1 MSKSAIFVV
10 SGFLAFLLYALLLY
24 GLLLERH
31 NKEAEKILLD
41 LGKKNEQI
49 IDLNLEDLPSD
60 EKKDGKVVE
69 KVDEKKAEKVVEKVE
84 EKKDEK
90 VVEKVEE
97 KKDEKV
103 VEKNAT
109 DKEGDFIDPK
119 EQEESLENIFSS
131 LNDFQEKTDTNA
143 QKDEQKNEQEEEQRR
158 LKEQQRLR
166 KNQKNQEMLKGL
178 QQNLDQFAQKL
189 ESVKNKT
196 LDLQIPKQDGVD
208 EKAYQEWYAQIY
220 QILYKGWKGVFYHKA
235 SVSALIMIT
244 KDGEFDYTI
253 LSYSDFKDYN
263 KSVMTLLND
272 LKKVDF
278 PPYPGGNMISIKV
291 NFTTKEEQ

>member
-10 SGFLAFLLYALLLY
+10 SGFLAFLLYALLLC

-31 NKEAEKILLD
+31 NEEAEKILLD

-49 IDLNLEDLPSD
+49 IDLNLEDVPSD
-60 EKKDGKVVE
+60 EKKDE
-69 KVDEKKAEKVVEKVE
+69 KVA
-84 EKKDEK
+84 
-90 VVEKVEE
+90 
-97 KKDEKV
+97 
-103 VEKNAT
+103 EKNAT

-196 LDLQIPKQDGVD
+196 LDLQVPKQDGVD

-278 PPYPGGNMISIKV
+278 PPYPGGSMISIQV

>member
-41 LGKKNEQI
+41 LGKKNEQV

-60 EKKDGKVVE
+60 EKKDE
-69 KVDEKKAEKVVEKVE
+69 KIAEKAE

-90 VVEKVEE
+90 IAEKAEE
-97 KKDEKV
+97 KKDEKA

-109 DKEGDFIDPK
+109 DKEGDFIDSK
-119 EQEESLENIFSS
+119 EQEESLEDIFSS
-131 LNDFQEKTDTNA
+131 LNDFQEKTDANT
-143 QKDEQKNEQEEEQRR
+143 QKEEQKNEQEEEQRR
-158 LKEQQRLR
+158 LKEQQRL
-166 KNQKNQEMLKGL
+166 KQNQKNQEMLKGL
-178 QQNLDQFAQKL
+178 QQDLDQFAQKL

-278 PPYPGGNMISIKV
+278 PPYPGGNMISIQV

>member
-60 EKKDGKVVE
+60 EKKDEKVVE
-69 KVDEKKAEKVVEKVE
+69 KVEEKVE

-90 VVEKVEE
+90 VVEK
-97 KKDEKV
+97 KDEKV
-103 VEKNAT
+103 VEKKAT

-143 QKDEQKNEQEEEQRR
+143 QKDEQKNEQEEQRR

>member
-41 LGKKNEQI
+41 LGKKNEQV

-60 EKKDGKVVE
+60 
-69 KVDEKKAEKVVEKVE
+69 
-84 EKKDEK
+84 
-90 VVEKVEE
+90 E

-109 DKEGDFIDPK
+109 DKEGDFIDSK

-131 LNDFQEKTDTNA
+131 LNDFQEKTDANA
-143 QKDEQKNEQEEEQRR
+143 QKDDQKNEQEEEQRR

-178 QQNLDQFAQKL
+178 QQNLNQFAQKL

-278 PPYPGGNMISIKV
+278 PPYPGGSMISIQV

>member
-41 LGKKNEQI
+41 LGKKSEQV
-49 IDLNLEDLPSD
+49 IDLNLEDVPSD
-60 EKKDGKVVE
+60 EKKDE
-69 KVDEKKAEKVVEKVE
+69 KIAEKA
-84 EKKDEK
+84 
-90 VVEKVEE
+90 EE

-119 EQEESLENIFSS
+119 EQEESLEDIFSS

-278 PPYPGGNMISIKV
+278 PPYPGGNMISIQV

>member
-10 SGFLAFLLYALLLY
+10 SGFLTFLLYALLLY

-31 NKEAEKILLD
+31 NEEAEKILLD

-60 EKKDGKVVE
+60 EKKD
-69 KVDEKKAEKVVEKVE
+69 
-84 EKKDEK
+84 
-90 VVEKVEE
+90 
-97 KKDEKV
+97 EKV

-119 EQEESLENIFSS
+119 EQEESLEDIFSS

-143 QKDEQKNEQEEEQRR
+143 QKDDQKNEQEEEQRR

-278 PPYPGGNMISIKV
+278 PPYPGGNMVSIKV

>member
-41 LGKKNEQI
+41 LGKKNEQV
-49 IDLNLEDLPSD
+49 IDLNLEDLPS
-60 EKKDGKVVE
+60 
-69 KVDEKKAEKVVEKVE
+69 
-84 EKKDEK
+84 
-90 VVEKVEE
+90 EE

-119 EQEESLENIFSS
+119 EQEESLEDIFSS
-131 LNDFQEKTDTNA
+131 LNDFQEKTDANA
-143 QKDEQKNEQEEEQRR
+143 QKEEQKNEQEEEQRR

-263 KSVMTLLND
+263 KSVMTLLSD

-278 PPYPGGNMISIKV
+278 PPYPGGNMISIQV

>member
-1 MSKSAIFVV
+1 MSKSTIFVV

-41 LGKKNEQI
+41 LGKKNEQV

-60 EKKDGKVVE
+60 EKKDE
-69 KVDEKKAEKVVEKVE
+69 KIAEKA
-84 EKKDEK
+84 
-90 VVEKVEE
+90 EE

-109 DKEGDFIDPK
+109 DKEGDFIDSK

-143 QKDEQKNEQEEEQRR
+143 QKDDQKNEQEEEQRR

-220 QILYKGWKGVFYHKA
+220 QILYRGWKGVFYHKA

-278 PPYPGGNMISIKV
+278 PPYPGGNMISIQV

>member
-31 NKEAEKILLD
+31 NKEAEKILLG
-41 LGKKNEQI
+41 LNKKDEQT
-49 IDLNLEDLPSD
+49 IDLNLEDLPS
-60 EKKDGKVVE
+60 EKKNEKIE
-69 KVDEKKAEKVVEKVE
+69 KVTEKQ
-84 EKKDEK
+84 
-90 VVEKVEE
+90 
-97 KKDEKV
+97 
-103 VEKNAT
+103 
-109 DKEGDFIDPK
+109 GDFLEPK
-119 EQEESLENIFSS
+119 EEPKEEPEESLEDIFSS
-131 LNDFQEKTDTNA
+131 LNDFQEKTDKNA
-143 QKDEQKNEQEEEQRR
+143 QKDEQKNKQEEQRR
-158 LKEQQRLR
+158 LREQQRL
-166 KNQKNQEMLKGL
+166 KQNQENQEMLKGL
-178 QQNLDQFAQKL
+178 QQNLDQFTQKL

-196 LDLQIPKQDGVD
+196 LDLQVPKQDGVD

-220 QILYKGWKGVFYHKA
+220 QILYKGWRGVFYHKA

-263 KSVMTLLND
+263 KSVMTLLDD

>member
-41 LGKKNEQI
+41 LGKKNEQV

-60 EKKDGKVVE
+60 EKKDE
-69 KVDEKKAEKVVEKVE
+69 KIAEKA
-84 EKKDEK
+84 
-90 VVEKVEE
+90 EE

-119 EQEESLENIFSS
+119 EQEESLEDIFSS

-158 LKEQQRLR
+158 LKEQQRL
-166 KNQKNQEMLKGL
+166 KQNQRNQEMLKGL
-178 QQNLDQFAQKL
+178 QQNLDQFVQKL

-278 PPYPGGNMISIKV
+278 PPYPGGNMISIQV

>member
-1 MSKSAIFVV
+1 MSKSAIFVL

-31 NKEAEKILLD
+31 NEEAEKILLD
-41 LGKKNEQI
+41 LNKKDEQT
-49 IDLNLEDLPSD
+49 IDLNLEDLPS
-60 EKKDGKVVE
+60 EKKNEKIE
-69 KVDEKKAEKVVEKVE
+69 KVTEKQ
-84 EKKDEK
+84 
-90 VVEKVEE
+90 
-97 KKDEKV
+97 
-103 VEKNAT
+103 
-109 DKEGDFIDPK
+109 GDFLEPK
-119 EQEESLENIFSS
+119 EEPKEEPEESLEDIFSS
-131 LNDFQEKTDTNA
+131 LNDFQEKTDKNA
-143 QKDEQKNEQEEEQRR
+143 QKDEQKNEQEEQRR
-158 LKEQQRLR
+158 LREQQRL
-166 KNQKNQEMLKGL
+166 KQNQENQEMLKGL
-178 QQNLDQFAQKL
+178 QQNLNQFTQKL

-220 QILYKGWKGVFYHKA
+220 QILYKGWRGVFYHKA

-263 KSVMTLLND
+263 KSVITLLDD

>member
-41 LGKKNEQI
+41 LGKKNEQV

-60 EKKDGKVVE
+60 EKKDE
-69 KVDEKKAEKVVEKVE
+69 KIAEKAE
-84 EKKDEK
+84 
-90 VVEKVEE
+90 
-97 KKDEKV
+97 
-103 VEKNAT
+103 EKNAT

-119 EQEESLENIFSS
+119 EQEESLEDIFSS

-143 QKDEQKNEQEEEQRR
+143 QKDDQKNEQEEQRR
-158 LKEQQRLR
+158 LKEQQRL
-166 KNQKNQEMLKGL
+166 KQNQKNQEMLKGL

-278 PPYPGGNMISIKV
+278 PPYPGGSMISIQV
-291 NFTTKEEQ
+291 NFTTKE

>member
-10 SGFLAFLLYALLLY
+10 SGFLAFLFYALLLY

-60 EKKDGKVVE
+60 
-69 KVDEKKAEKVVEKVE
+69 

>member
-31 NKEAEKILLD
+31 NKEAEKILLG
-41 LGKKNEQI
+41 LNKKDEQT
-49 IDLNLEDLPSD
+49 IDLNLEDLPS
-60 EKKDGKVVE
+60 EKKNEKIE
-69 KVDEKKAEKVVEKVE
+69 KVTEKQ
-84 EKKDEK
+84 
-90 VVEKVEE
+90 
-97 KKDEKV
+97 
-103 VEKNAT
+103 
-109 DKEGDFIDPK
+109 GDFLEPK
-119 EQEESLENIFSS
+119 EESKEEPEESLEDIFSS
-131 LNDFQEKTDTNA
+131 LNDFQEKTDKNA

-158 LKEQQRLR
+158 LREQQRL
-166 KNQKNQEMLKGL
+166 KQNQENQEMLKGL
-178 QQNLDQFAQKL
+178 QQNLNQFTQKL

-196 LDLQIPKQDGVD
+196 LDLQVPKQDGVD

-220 QILYKGWKGVFYHKA
+220 QILYKGWRGVFYHKA

-263 KSVMTLLND
+263 KSVMTLLDN

>member
-60 EKKDGKVVE
+60 EKK
-69 KVDEKKAEKVVEKVE
+69 A
-84 EKKDEK
+84 EK

-196 LDLQIPKQDGVD
+196 LDLQIPKQDGID

-278 PPYPGGNMISIKV
+278 PPYPGGNMISIQV

>member
-41 LGKKNEQI
+41 LGKKNEQV
-49 IDLNLEDLPSD
+49 IDLNLEDLPND
-60 EKKDGKVVE
+60 
-69 KVDEKKAEKVVEKVE
+69 
-84 EKKDEK
+84 
-90 VVEKVEE
+90 E

-109 DKEGDFIDPK
+109 DKESDFIDPK

>member
-41 LGKKNEQI
+41 LGKKNEQV

-60 EKKDGKVVE
+60 EKKDE
-69 KVDEKKAEKVVEKVE
+69 KIAEKA
-84 EKKDEK
+84 
-90 VVEKVEE
+90 EE

-119 EQEESLENIFSS
+119 EQEESLEDIFSS
-131 LNDFQEKTDTNA
+131 LNDFQEKTDANA

-158 LKEQQRLR
+158 LKEQQRL
-166 KNQKNQEMLKGL
+166 KQNQKNQEMLKGL

-220 QILYKGWKGVFYHKA
+220 RILYKGWKGVFYHKA

-278 PPYPGGNMISIKV
+278 PPYPGGNMISIQV

>member
-41 LGKKNEQI
+41 LGKKNEQV

-60 EKKDGKVVE
+60 EKKD
-69 KVDEKKAEKVVEKVE
+69 EKVE
-84 EKKDEK
+84 EKKD
-90 VVEKVEE
+90 EKVEE

-143 QKDEQKNEQEEEQRR
+143 QKDEQKKEQEEQRR

-166 KNQKNQEMLKGL
+166 KNQENQEMLKGL
-178 QQNLDQFAQKL
+178 QQNLNQFAQKL

>member
-41 LGKKNEQI
+41 LGKKNEQV

-60 EKKDGKVVE
+60 EKKDE
-69 KVDEKKAEKVVEKVE
+69 KIAEKA
-84 EKKDEK
+84 
-90 VVEKVEE
+90 EE

-119 EQEESLENIFSS
+119 EQEESLEDIFSS
-131 LNDFQEKTDTNA
+131 LNDFQEKTDKNA
-143 QKDEQKNEQEEEQRR
+143 QKEEQKNEQEEEQRR
-158 LKEQQRLR
+158 LKEQQRL
-166 KNQKNQEMLKGL
+166 KQNQKNQEMLKGL

-278 PPYPGGNMISIKV
+278 PPYPGGNMVSIKV

>member
-10 SGFLAFLLYALLLY
+10 SGFLAFLLYALLLC

-49 IDLNLEDLPSD
+49 IDLNLEDLPS
-60 EKKDGKVVE
+60 E
-69 KVDEKKAEKVVEKVE
+69 EKVE
-84 EKKDEK
+84 EK
-90 VVEKVEE
+90 VA
-97 KKDEKV
+97 
-103 VEKNAT
+103 EKNAT

-166 KNQKNQEMLKGL
+166 KNQKNQEMLKDL

>member
-10 SGFLAFLLYALLLY
+10 SGLLAFLLYALLLY

-41 LGKKNEQI
+41 LGKKNEQV
-49 IDLNLEDLPSD
+49 IDLNLEDVPSD
-60 EKKDGKVVE
+60 EKKDE
-69 KVDEKKAEKVVEKVE
+69 KAA
-84 EKKDEK
+84 
-90 VVEKVEE
+90 EKVEE

-109 DKEGDFIDPK
+109 DKESDFIDPK

-158 LKEQQRLR
+158 LREQQRLR

-235 SVSALIMIT
+235 SVSVLIMIT

-278 PPYPGGNMISIKV
+278 PPYPGGNMISIQV

>member
-49 IDLNLEDLPSD
+49 IDLNLEYLPSD
-60 EKKDGKVVE
+60 EKKDE
-69 KVDEKKAEKVVEKVE
+69 KVA
-84 EKKDEK
+84 
-90 VVEKVEE
+90 EKVEE

-235 SVSALIMIT
+235 SVSVLIMIT

>member
-1 MSKSAIFVV
+1 MSKSVIFVL

-31 NKEAEKILLD
+31 NKEAEKILLG
-41 LGKKNEQI
+41 LNKKDEQA
-49 IDLNLEDLPSD
+49 IDLNLEDLPS
-60 EKKDGKVVE
+60 EKKNEKIE
-69 KVDEKKAEKVVEKVE
+69 KVTEKQ
-84 EKKDEK
+84 
-90 VVEKVEE
+90 
-97 KKDEKV
+97 
-103 VEKNAT
+103 
-109 DKEGDFIDPK
+109 GDFLEPK
-119 EQEESLENIFSS
+119 EEPKEEPEESLEDIFSS
-131 LNDFQEKTDTNA
+131 LNDFQEKTDKNA

-158 LKEQQRLR
+158 LREQQRL
-166 KNQKNQEMLKGL
+166 KQNQENQEMLKGL
-178 QQNLDQFAQKL
+178 QQNLNQFTQKL

-196 LDLQIPKQDGVD
+196 LDLQVPKQDGVD

-263 KSVMTLLND
+263 KSVMTLLDN

>member
-1 MSKSAIFVV
+1 MSKSTIFVL

-41 LGKKNEQI
+41 LNKKDEQT
-49 IDLNLEDLPSD
+49 IDLNLEDPPS
-60 EKKDGKVVE
+60 EKKNEKIE
-69 KVDEKKAEKVVEKVE
+69 KVTEKQ
-84 EKKDEK
+84 
-90 VVEKVEE
+90 
-97 KKDEKV
+97 
-103 VEKNAT
+103 
-109 DKEGDFIDPK
+109 GDFLEPK
-119 EQEESLENIFSS
+119 EELKEEPEESLEDIFSS

-158 LKEQQRLR
+158 LREQQRL
-166 KNQKNQEMLKGL
+166 KQNQENQEMLKGL
-178 QQNLDQFAQKL
+178 QQNLNQFTQKL

-196 LDLQIPKQDGVD
+196 LDLQVPKQDGVD

-220 QILYKGWKGVFYHKA
+220 QILYKGWRGVFYHKA

-263 KSVMTLLND
+263 KSVMTLLDD

>member
-24 GLLLERH
+24 GLLLEKH

-41 LGKKNEQI
+41 LGKKNEQV

-60 EKKDGKVVE
+60 EKKDE
-69 KVDEKKAEKVVEKVE
+69 KIAEKA
-84 EKKDEK
+84 
-90 VVEKVEE
+90 EE

-131 LNDFQEKTDTNA
+131 LNDFQEKTDANA

-158 LKEQQRLR
+158 LKEQQRL
-166 KNQKNQEMLKGL
+166 KQNQKNQEMLKGL

>member
-41 LGKKNEQI
+41 LGKKNEQV

-60 EKKDGKVVE
+60 EKKDE
-69 KVDEKKAEKVVEKVE
+69 KIAEKAE

-90 VVEKVEE
+90 T
-97 KKDEKV
+97 

-119 EQEESLENIFSS
+119 EQEESLEDIFSS

-143 QKDEQKNEQEEEQRR
+143 QKDDQKNEQEEEQRR

-220 QILYKGWKGVFYHKA
+220 QILYKGWRGVFYHKA

-263 KSVMTLLND
+263 KSVMTLLDD

>member
-41 LGKKNEQI
+41 LGKKNEQV

-60 EKKDGKVVE
+60 EKKDE
-69 KVDEKKAEKVVEKVE
+69 KVAEKVA
-84 EKKDEK
+84 
-90 VVEKVEE
+90 EKVEE

-119 EQEESLENIFSS
+119 EQEESLEDIFSS

-235 SVSALIMIT
+235 SVSVLIMIT

-278 PPYPGGNMISIKV
+278 PPYPGGNMISIQV

>member
-1 MSKSAIFVV
+1 MSKNAIFVV

-31 NKEAEKILLD
+31 NEEAEKILLD

-60 EKKDGKVVE
+60 EKKD
-69 KVDEKKAEKVVEKVE
+69 EKVE

-90 VVEKVEE
+90 KDEKVEE

-278 PPYPGGNMISIKV
+278 PPYPGGNMISIQV

>member
-41 LGKKNEQI
+41 LGKKNEQV
-49 IDLNLEDLPSD
+49 IDLNLEDLPSE
-60 EKKDGKVVE
+60 EKKDE
-69 KVDEKKAEKVVEKVE
+69 KAAEKVE

-90 VVEKVEE
+90 VEE

-103 VEKNAT
+103 AEKNAT

-119 EQEESLENIFSS
+119 EQEESLEDIFSS

-278 PPYPGGNMISIKV
+278 PPYPGGNMVSIKV

>member
-41 LGKKNEQI
+41 LGKKNEQV
-49 IDLNLEDLPSD
+49 IDLNLEDLPS
-60 EKKDGKVVE
+60 
-69 KVDEKKAEKVVEKVE
+69 E

-90 VVEKVEE
+90 IAEKAEE
-97 KKDEKV
+97 KKDEKA

-109 DKEGDFIDPK
+109 DKEGDFIDSK

-131 LNDFQEKTDTNA
+131 LNDFQEKTDANA

-278 PPYPGGNMISIKV
+278 PPYPGGSMISIQV

>member
-41 LGKKNEQI
+41 LGKKDEQI

-60 EKKDGKVVE
+60 EKKDE
-69 KVDEKKAEKVVEKVE
+69 KVAEKVE

-90 VVEKVEE
+90 VAEKVEE
-97 KKDEKV
+97 KKDEKA

-131 LNDFQEKTDTNA
+131 LNDFQEKTDANA
-143 QKDEQKNEQEEEQRR
+143 QKNEQKNEQEEEQRR

-208 EKAYQEWYAQIY
+208 EKTYQEWYAQIY

-278 PPYPGGNMISIKV
+278 PPYPGGNMISIQV

>member
-1 MSKSAIFVV
+1 MSKNALLVL

-31 NKEAEKILLD
+31 NEEAEKILLD
-41 LGKKNEQI
+41 LGKKDEQV

-60 EKKDGKVVE
+60 DKKE
-69 KVDEKKAEKVVEKVE
+69 
-84 EKKDEK
+84 
-90 VVEKVEE
+90 
-97 KKDEKV
+97 EKV

-109 DKEGDFIDPK
+109 DKEGDLIDPK

-131 LNDFQEKTDTNA
+131 LNDFQEKTDKNA
-143 QKDEQKNEQEEEQRR
+143 QKEEQKNEQEEEQRR

-196 LDLQIPKQDGVD
+196 LDLQVPKQDGVD
-208 EKAYQEWYAQIY
+208 DKAYQEWYAQIY

-263 KSVMTLLND
+263 NSVITLLND

>member
-10 SGFLAFLLYALLLY
+10 SGFLAFLLYALLLC

-41 LGKKNEQI
+41 LGKKNEQV
-49 IDLNLEDLPSD
+49 IDLNLEDLPS
-60 EKKDGKVVE
+60 
-69 KVDEKKAEKVVEKVE
+69 E

-90 VVEKVEE
+90 VA
-97 KKDEKV
+97 
-103 VEKNAT
+103 EKNAT

-178 QQNLDQFAQKL
+178 QQNLDQFVQKL

-244 KDGEFDYTI
+244 KDGGFDYTI

>member
-10 SGFLAFLLYALLLY
+10 SGFLAFLLYALLLC

-60 EKKDGKVVE
+60 EKKDE
-69 KVDEKKAEKVVEKVE
+69 KVEEKKDEKVE

-90 VVEKVEE
+90 VVE

-131 LNDFQEKTDTNA
+131 LNDFQEKTDTSA
-143 QKDEQKNEQEEEQRR
+143 QKDEQEEEQRR

>member
-41 LGKKNEQI
+41 LGKKNEQV

-60 EKKDGKVVE
+60 EKKDE
-69 KVDEKKAEKVVEKVE
+69 KIAEKAE

-90 VVEKVEE
+90 A
-97 KKDEKV
+97 

-119 EQEESLENIFSS
+119 EQEESLEDIFSS
-131 LNDFQEKTDTNA
+131 LNDFQEKTDANA

-263 KSVMTLLND
+263 KSVMTLLDD

-278 PPYPGGNMISIKV
+278 PPYPGGNMISIQV

>member
-41 LGKKNEQI
+41 LGKKNEQV

-60 EKKDGKVVE
+60 EKKD
-69 KVDEKKAEKVVEKVE
+69 

-90 VVEKVEE
+90 AEE

-109 DKEGDFIDPK
+109 DKEGDFLEPK
-119 EQEESLENIFSS
+119 EEPKEEPEESLEDIFSS
-131 LNDFQEKTDTNA
+131 LNDFQEKTDKNA
-143 QKDEQKNEQEEEQRR
+143 QKDEQKNKEEEQRR
-158 LKEQQRLR
+158 LREQQRL
-166 KNQKNQEMLKGL
+166 KQNQENQEMLKGL
-178 QQNLDQFAQKL
+178 QQNLNQFTQKL

-278 PPYPGGNMISIKV
+278 PPYPGGNMISIQV

>member
-41 LGKKNEQI
+41 LGKKNEQV

-60 EKKDGKVVE
+60 EKKDE
-69 KVDEKKAEKVVEKVE
+69 KAAEKVE

-90 VVEKVEE
+90 A
-97 KKDEKV
+97 

-109 DKEGDFIDPK
+109 DKEGDFIDSK

-278 PPYPGGNMISIKV
+278 PPYPGGSMISIQV

>member
-1 MSKSAIFVV
+1 MSKNALLVL

-31 NKEAEKILLD
+31 NEEAEKILLD
-41 LGKKNEQI
+41 LGKKDEQV
-49 IDLNLEDLPSD
+49 IDLNLEDLPSND
-60 EKKDGKVVE
+60 KKE
-69 KVDEKKAEKVVEKVE
+69 
-84 EKKDEK
+84 
-90 VVEKVEE
+90 
-97 KKDEKV
+97 EKV

-109 DKEGDFIDPK
+109 DKEGDLIDPK

-131 LNDFQEKTDTNA
+131 LNDFQEKTDKNA
-143 QKDEQKNEQEEEQRR
+143 QKEEQKNEQEEEQRR

-196 LDLQIPKQDGVD
+196 LDLQVPKQDGVD
-208 EKAYQEWYAQIY
+208 DKAYQEWYAQIY
-220 QILYKGWKGVFYHKA
+220 QMLYKGWRGVFYHKA

-263 KSVMTLLND
+263 NSVITLLND

>member
-41 LGKKNEQI
+41 LGKKNEQV

-60 EKKDGKVVE
+60 EKKDE
-69 KVDEKKAEKVVEKVE
+69 KIAEKA
-84 EKKDEK
+84 
-90 VVEKVEE
+90 EE

-103 VEKNAT
+103 VEKNTT
-109 DKEGDFIDPK
+109 DKESDFIDSK
-119 EQEESLENIFSS
+119 EQEESLEDIFSS

-158 LKEQQRLR
+158 LREQQRLR

-278 PPYPGGNMISIKV
+278 PPYPGGSMISIKV

>member
-10 SGFLAFLLYALLLY
+10 SGLLAFLLYALLLC

-31 NKEAEKILLD
+31 NEEAEKILLD

-60 EKKDGKVVE
+60 EKKD
-69 KVDEKKAEKVVEKVE
+69 EKVE

-90 VVEKVEE
+90 VA
-97 KKDEKV
+97 
-103 VEKNAT
+103 EKNAT

-131 LNDFQEKTDTNA
+131 LNDFQEKTGTNA
-143 QKDEQKNEQEEEQRR
+143 QKDEQKKEQEDEQRR

-166 KNQKNQEMLKGL
+166 KNQENQEMLKGL
-178 QQNLDQFAQKL
+178 QQNLDQFVQKL